1 MGGEGRNSNVKEKI
15 EKIFKLIDR
24 EEFLLAEQE
33 ISKLELEVNGEIPEL
48 VEAKNLIFMMK
59 E

>member
-1 MGGEGRNSNVKEKI
+1 ML